1 MTAKDGDDEVR
12 LQACIDR
19 LAPKIQKLGR
29 AVRAAVRKRF
39 PTANEL
45 GYDYGDFVVIGYSPN
60 DKGIDA
66 VVAIALRATGVFLY
80 FSQGPQLP
88 DPKQMLR
95 GTGKQVRFIELAD
108 AKQLA
113 DPDVEALITATI
125 AQARVPLAA
134 QGKGRLI
141 FKASGAKKNRRSA
154 QKAKA

>member
-1 MTAKDGDDEVR
+1 MTTKEGGEDEAR

-19 LAPKIQKLGR
+19 LEPGIQTLGR

-66 VVAIALRATGVFLY
+66 VVALALRATGVFLY

-88 DPKQMLR
+88 DPNKMLR
-95 GTGKQVRFIELAD
+95 GTGKQVRFIQLETAG
-108 AKQLA
+108 QLA
-113 DPDVEALITATI
+113 DPDVQALIAATI
-125 AQARVPLAA
+125 EQARVPLAA
-134 QGKGRLI
+134 QGRGQLI
-141 FKASGAKKNRRSA
+141 FKPSAAKKKK
-154 QKAKA
+154 QQVQ